1 MRIGVIGA
9 GRIGGAVIAHLRAG
23 GPASLVAVLRRSPA
37 APGETA
43 DPVAFLAR
51 DLDLILDCA
60 GPRALATLGPAALGR
75 AEVWSLGA
83 AALADPAVASRLAAA
98 AAAAGTA
105 LRLLP
110 GALAGLDGVA
120 AAAAAGATRLT
131 VSCDDPA
138 LAPGLHYRGPLR
150 AGARAHP
157 DRVNV
162 AVAAALAGPGI
173 DATRLLLRGTGPGG
187 AHRLSLATACS
198 FGRVRASVTLAP
210 PRDGALHPAAASL
223 IAALQ
228 ARLRPVRAG

>member
-75 AEVWSLGA
+75 AEVWS
-83 AALADPAVASRLAAA
+83 P
-98 AAAAGTA
+98 
-105 LRLLP
+105 
-110 GALAGLDGVA
+110 
-120 AAAAAGATRLT
+120 
-131 VSCDDPA
+131 
-138 LAPGLHYRGPLR
+138 
-150 AGARAHP
+150 GARAHP